1 MYKKFE
7 KLLAEN
13 NVTAYQ
19 VAQAT
24 GIASATLSAWKS
36 GVYTPKLDK
45 LLKIAE
51 FFDVP
56 LEYFV
61 KEENKCL
68 AN

>member
-7 KLLAEN
+7 KLLEN
-13 NVTAYQ
+13 KNVTAYQ

-24 GIASATLSAWKS
+24 GIATATLSAWKA
-36 GVYTPKLDK
+36 GTYVPKLDK

-51 FFDVP
+51 YFDVP

-61 KEENKCL
+61 KEEG
-68 AN
+68 

>member
-7 KLLAEN
+7 KLLEN
-13 NVTAYQ
+13 KNVTAYQ

-24 GIASATLSAWKS
+24 GIATATLSAWKA
-36 GVYTPKLDK
+36 GAYAPKLDK

-51 FFDVP
+51 YFDVP

-61 KEENKCL
+61 KEEG
-68 AN
+68 

>member
-24 GIASATLSAWKS
+24 GIATATLSAWKS

-51 FFDVP
+51 YFDVP

-61 KEENKCL
+61 KEGE
-68 AN
+68 